1 MPDFAVIKIISF
13 EILCGETLMWGHL
26 RWRKL
31 MRLFPPCVSGVYGV
45 HELLPR
51 KDSPDGF
58 LDGFADLHEIIIHGL
73 RTEIPTGG
81 SGPTVTIEQN

>member
-1 MPDFAVIKIISF
+1 
-13 EILCGETLMWGHL
+13 
-26 RWRKL
+26 
-31 MRLFPPCVSGVYGV
+31 MRLFPHACPGVYGV

-73 RTEIPTGG
+73 EGRRYRQEVQA
-81 SGPTVTIEQN
+81 SVTIEQISDFG